1 MRKHIAFAI
10 AVLLLSGQLLAQ
22 NRTITGKVTDDKGN
36 PIPNVSVIIKGT
48 NTGTV
53 TKVDGTYS
61 ISVPSTAKSL
71 VFSSV
76 DMVSQEVSIGSRS
89 EISVSLRP
97 DDKSL
102 QEVVVV
108 GYGTQR
114 KSDLTGSITTVKGSV
129 IADKPVQSFDA
140 ALAGR
145 AAGVQITVPN
155 GVLNNPPV
163 FRIRGTNSLNL
174 SSQPIIVIDGVVTFT
189 GDVSQTLA
197 ASNVLSNINPAD
209 IESMEILKDAAATAI
224 YGSRAANGVVIITTK
239 KGKKGKAKV
248 VYDGW
253 VGSTTPTRMWDML
266 NAEEYMLIKNEGL
279 ANIGAAPRYLPTND
293 ANGKLINTNWADVIY
308 RTGFA
313 HSHNLSVSG
322 ANDFTN
328 YYFSVGYTDQEGI
341 VRGNDFDRKTVRFN
355 ADHKA
360 TNWLTIGVNASYTNE
375 LNTAKINSG
384 SLPGSAFASAGA
396 GRLALS
402 LPPNV
407 GVYNNDGSYNL
418 NGNAIGRMNN
428 TENITFWNPQPILDL
443 NYSNTEN
450 NRFLGNVYGQIKP
463 IKEITLRTNFGIDY
477 LNSDNK
483 NFYTK
488 LIGDGFAVGGSAFST
503 LGKNKRWTWTS
514 TAQFDKVFFD
524 DHSVNLLAG
533 TEQQRTTFEGFGLT
547 RQTLS
552 DDFFQ
557 VIQGGFN
564 TPLTAGLGLGENYLI
579 SYFGRLNY
587 DLKKRYFVSGSMRRD
602 GYSAFAPGLK
612 YGNFYSVSG
621 AWDVSNESFWKG
633 KLAEVVNSFKLRG
646 SYGKVGNISG
656 IGDFASY
663 SFFSGSGLYNG
674 GPTLIFS
681 QAGNDKLT
689 WETSKKTDIGFS
701 FGLWNN
707 LISGEFA
714 WYKNNIDGLLLNVP
728 NALSTGMPNAILQNV
743 GSMYNQGFE
752 VTLNATP
759 IRKRDFTWQASINFT
774 HNKNEV
780 TKLADGILNIPTAT
794 QLETA
799 NITLPGYPVGMIY
812 VVESR
817 GVDPQTGRR
826 IVVNQN
832 GEELLYD
839 HSSAPGSRYRFRS
852 NGQVA
857 PDLNVGLAQK
867 PWKNSIPKY
876 FGGIDNTIRYRD
888 FDLNILLTYQLG
900 FYVYNGTRATTLDQR
915 FWNNNKEVLNR
926 WQKPGD
932 ITNIPRLV
940 YADNVSNGSAYP
952 ISENVDKGDFLKLR
966 NISLGY
972 SLPSKLLS
980 KAGISNLRVYVSG
993 QNLFIITQYRGPDP
1007 EVSSNGTGNLN
1018 QGVDRNTVANGRVL
1032 TFGLNLGF

>member
-10 AVLLLSGQLLAQ
+10 AILLLSGQLLAQ

-61 ISVPSTAKSL
+61 ISIPSTAKSL

-253 VGSTTPTRMWDML
+253 VGSTTPTRMWNML

-293 ANGKLINTNWADVIY
+293 ASGKLINTNWADVIY

-524 DHSVNLLAG
+524 DHTVNLLAG

-587 DLKKRYFVSGSMRRD
+587 DFKKRYFVSGSMRRD

-621 AWDVSNESFWKG
+621 AWEVSNESFWKG
-633 KLAEVVNSFKLRG
+633 KLAEIVNSFKLRG

-759 IRKRDFTWQASINFT
+759 IRKRDFTWQTSVNFT
-774 HNKNEV
+774 YNKNEV

-993 QNLFIITQYRGPDP
+993 QNLFIITEYRGPDP

>member
-36 PIPNVSVIIKGT
+36 PIPNVSVVIKGT

-53 TKVDGTYS
+53 TKADGTYS
-61 ISVPSTAKSL
+61 IAVPGNAKTL

-89 EISVSLRP
+89 EVSVSLRP

-514 TAQFDKVFFD
+514 TAQFDKVFFE
-524 DHSVNLLAG
+524 DHTVNLLAG
-533 TEQQRTTFEGFGLT
+533 TEQQRTTFEGFGLS

-587 DLKKRYFVSGSMRRD
+587 DFKKRYFVSGSMRRD
-602 GYSAFAPGLK
+602 GYSAFARGLK

-674 GPTLIFS
+674 SPTLIFS

-759 IRKRDFTWQASINFT
+759 IRKRDFSWQASINFT
-774 HNKNEV
+774 YNKNEV

-799 NITLPGYPVGMIY
+799 NITLPGFPVGMIY

-915 FWNNNKEVLNR
+915 FWNNNKEVLTR

-972 SLPSKLLS
+972 SLPSKMLS